1 MNILNEAVKGASR
14 QFGREFGRAGANA
27 ILKGKNYYTIRNYS
41 DFSGRI
47 KPSDSELVRAVK
59 NINKIS
65 FVSSNKANASRLIEL
80 TDLVSNQI
88 IFEGVTTLNQLS
100 DITKMIDD
108 YNDKFNHGSVLI
120 DDDFKDKSIDYLKE
134 KREEFKNLLENFNSD
149 AKAHIKR
156 NLEISLRKR
165 KSKKVA
171 LLLCFPLLG
180 FQWFYFKD
188 YLIGVISFLC
198 CWTIIAPILNV
209 IHFFQILFMGQN
221 KFDMKY
227 NAEFSFYS
235 QFNFTE

>member
-1 MNILNEAVKGASR
+1 MNILNEVVKGASR

-27 ILKGKNYYTIRNYS
+27 ILKGKNYYTVRNYS

-65 FVSSNKANASRLIEL
+65 FVSTNKANASRLIEL

-88 IFEGVTTLNQLS
+88 IFEGVGTLNQLS
-100 DITKMIDD
+100 DITKMIDI
-108 YNDKFNHGSVLI
+108 YNDKFEHGSALI
-120 DDDFKDKSIDYLKE
+120 DDDFKDKSIDYLND
-134 KREEFKNLLENFNSD
+134 KRADFVNLLEKFNSD

-156 NLEISLRKR
+156 NLEITTRKK

-188 YLIGVISFLC
+188 YLIGIISILC
-198 CWTIIAPILNV
+198 CWTFITPIINL
-209 IHFFQILFMGQN
+209 IHFFQLLFMSQN
-221 KFDMKY
+221 KFDTKY
-227 NAEFSFYS
+227 NAEYSFYS